1 YGEDLGVY
9 FNTAPV
15 FRVGRES
22 SVRRGQVVED
32 LGGPGSTTS
41 RRTGRGGADDVDV
54 IQGRRG
60 DLGAAGVAAFEA
72 EEEDSGEGDS
82 PESGSAVRVRTVMRY
97 AENVEDLLISGGVR
111 NGEVLADS
119 PALVDVTLGDG
130 HVVMFSFNPF
140 WRSETLGSYG
150 LVFNTIMHYRN
161 LSSGEEPPL
170 TDDE

>member
-1 YGEDLGVY
+1 
-9 FNTAPV
+9 
-15 FRVGRES
+15 
-22 SVRRGQVVED
+22 
-32 LGGPGSTTS
+32 
-41 RRTGRGGADDVDV
+41 
-54 IQGRRG
+54 
-60 DLGAAGVAAFEA
+60 
-72 EEEDSGEGDS
+72 
-82 PESGSAVRVRTVMRY
+82 MRY
-97 AENVEDLLISGGVR
+97 AENVEDLLISGGLR

-119 PALVDVTLGDG
+119 PALVDVTLGEG